1 MRRVWHFHCKFVAF
15 KCSVAFMRVMILF
28 CIAHNFNVV
37 YSMAEIH
44 LSCAKEQTSS
54 FSIIHFA
61 IFCALSCLFFS
72 FILFVCCFFSL
83 STYYWF
89 IFILCPTAF
98 YDLLKSMP
106 NVRRCALWNRI
117 FYYLVLYC
125 QIFASNSELLEF
137 QSFELIKNNLQLFVW
152 NFGLGFYF
160 ILFHS
165 HIYMCMDARMTSFR
179 TNRTIRHTRGV
190 DERNIP
196 MTEAKTQFIAIGIS
210 G

>member
-1 MRRVWHFHCKFVAF
+1 
-15 KCSVAFMRVMILF
+15 MRVMILF

-54 FSIIHFA
+54 FAIIHFA
-61 IFCALSCLFFS
+61 IFWALHVCSSRSYCSVAAFF
-72 FILFVCCFFSL
+72 L
-83 STYYWF
+83 F

-117 FYYLVLYC
+117 FYYRVLYC

-152 NFGLGFYF
+152 NFGLGFYIISF
-160 ILFHS
+160 LYL
-165 HIYMCMDARMTSFR
+165 IYMCMDARMTSFR
-179 TNRTIRHTRGV
+179 TNRIIRHTRGV
-190 DERNIP
+190 GELNIP
-196 MTEAKTQFIAIGIS
+196 MTEAKTQFIANGIS